1 MKNIDEFIEAVKK
14 MRKAQNEYFRTRS
27 GIALNEAKKLEKQVD
42 EMLPQ
47 DISPIKNQ
55 EQPKLF

>member
-14 MRKAQNEYFRTRS
+14 MKKAQNEYFRTRS
-27 GIALNEAKKLEKQVD
+27 GIALNEAKKLEKHVD
-42 EMLPQ
+42 EMLPP